1 MTENYE
7 RLKNEYDKPITNY
20 RELLKN
26 DYIITNLHSNII
38 DFNGVLKTALQ
49 QMDLSADEIIRL
61 QNKIDSTLYNIE
73 KTIQETGYSLEKN

>member
-38 DFNGVLKTALQ
+38 DFNSVLKTALQ
-49 QMDLSADEIIRL
+49 QMDLSADEIMRL